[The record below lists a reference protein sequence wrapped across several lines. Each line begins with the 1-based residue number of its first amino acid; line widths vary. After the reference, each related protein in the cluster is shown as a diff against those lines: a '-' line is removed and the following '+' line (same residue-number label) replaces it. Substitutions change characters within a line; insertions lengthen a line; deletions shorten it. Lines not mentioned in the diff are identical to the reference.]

1 MCNHDPA
8 TVIWAHANWDCA
20 GKGKGLKVPDIL
32 GAMCCFS
39 CHSVIDRLV
48 PRPKHYTPDDIKL
61 MFWEGHA
68 RSVLRLI
75 EKGLIVT
82 ERGKVAA

>member
-1 MCNHDPA
+1 MTKPYTPSRRHG
-8 TVIWAHANWDCA
+8 DCPGCPVCA
-20 GKGKGLKVPDIL
+20 PRFPKFGCLT
-32 GAMCCFS
+32 S
-39 CHSVIDRLV
+39 CQFADECE
-48 PRPKHYTPDDIKL
+48 PDDIKL